1 MQRERDISSGLD
13 RRVSG
18 TRTESSRV
26 SRFLTPARPGLT
38 SDVTPAEV
46 HVCAGAGL
54 LAVRLG
60 WVIVAALSV
69 GLFAAGVPSEFAQLQ
84 TPCPTP
90 VCTTGQ
96 LPPEGCRR

>member
-1 MQRERDISSGLD
+1 M
-13 RRVSG
+13 
-18 TRTESSRV
+18 

-38 SDVTPAEV
+38 PDVTRTE
-46 HVCAGAGL
+46 GARLRGRGL

-60 WVIVAALSV
+60 WATVAALSV

-90 VCTTGQ
+90 ICTDADSCP
-96 LPPEGCRR
+96 LRGCSHSPISA